1 MRQFYVFCLEH
12 VQHYVT
18 NKKWRHEYC
27 LSTEMLFQAVC
38 KTFQLQYPI
47 YQAYE
52 SVKNNFEV
60 SSIKYQIKFL
70 FFIYVYIF
78 YDKIFYI
85 DLLFL

>member
-1 MRQFYVFCLEH
+1 MLFQLIFFFRQCKCLVKNPALIVPLENVMRQFYTFCLEH

-18 NKKWRHEYC
+18 NQKWKHEYC

-60 SSIKYQIKFL
+60 C
-70 FFIYVYIF
+70 
-78 YDKIFYI
+78 
-85 DLLFL
+85 